1 MPAKSKKTVRRSK
14 KGFEFKPWHAFI
26 IVVLVVITGYVVVRF
41 SQAAPN
47 TSPQAKANVQSA
59 FEACGNTNTIQ
70 VGASTPCVN
79 YVRRFFKYV
88 MNDPGTSETGPM
100 DFGTI
105 QQVRAFQGAIN
116 AAIARSIRC
125 GLVYSPGLC
134 RILSEDSFNQLK
146 SRGLIKQS
154 ATYERKP
161 GGNIQKEQDYID
173 TDGVVGPMTW
183 EWINTLTYVYL
194 VGS

>member
-1 MPAKSKKTVRRSK
+1 MTTKAKKIVRK
-14 KGFEFKPWHAFI
+14 NKQGFEFKPWHAFVI
-26 IVVLVVITGYVVVRF
+26 IALVVITGYIVVRF
-41 SQAAPN
+41 SQAASN

-70 VGASTPCVN
+70 VGASNPCVN
-79 YVRRFFKYV
+79 YVRQFFKDV
-88 MNDPGTSETGPM
+88 INDSSTAGAGPM

-105 QQVRAFQGAIN
+105 QQVKAFQGAIN

-146 SRGLIKQS
+146 SRGLVKQS

>member
-1 MPAKSKKTVRRSK
+1 MPTKAKQTVRKSKR
-14 KGFEFKPWHAFI
+14 GFEFKPWHAFI
-26 IVVLVVITGYVVVRF
+26 IIALVVVAGYIVVRF
-41 SQAAPN
+41 SNASSDA
-47 TSPQAKANVQSA
+47 SPQAKANVQSA
-59 FEACGNTNTIQ
+59 FGACGNTNTIQ
-70 VGASTPCVN
+70 VGASGACVD
-79 YVRRFFKYV
+79 YVRRFFRYV
-88 MNDPGTSETGPM
+88 INDTSTSETGPM

-105 QQVRAFQGAIN
+105 QQVKAFQEAIN
-116 AAIARSIRC
+116 SAITRSIRC

-146 SRGLIKQS
+146 SRGLVKQS

-161 GGNIQKEQDYID
+161 GGDIQKNQDFID
-173 TDGVVGPMTW
+173 VDGVVGPMTW